1 MKILVATKEKQTAKD
16 FCWTEGDEIV
26 KFPTFECSN
35 GCTCGCTRAWA
46 GTQSSKST
54 TTAKVI
60 QSSITVNGLAK
71 LLYNSMIKDGWVKD
85 DSSDSLK
92 KDVLKQC
99 KSDANEIAKIT
110 NRRKVGTIIRR
121 QGIRVYDA

>member
-1 MKILVATKEKQTAKD
+1 MKILIATKEKQTGKD

-35 GCTCGCTRAWA
+35 SCTCGCNRAWV

-60 QSSITVNGLAK
+60 ESPLTINGLAK
-71 LLYNSMIKDGWVKD
+71 VIYDSMVKDGWVRKIRPI
-85 DSSDSLK
+85 LRK
-92 KDVLKQC
+92 K
-99 KSDANEIAKIT
+99 IF
-110 NRRKVGTIIRR
+110 
-121 QGIRVYDA
+121 